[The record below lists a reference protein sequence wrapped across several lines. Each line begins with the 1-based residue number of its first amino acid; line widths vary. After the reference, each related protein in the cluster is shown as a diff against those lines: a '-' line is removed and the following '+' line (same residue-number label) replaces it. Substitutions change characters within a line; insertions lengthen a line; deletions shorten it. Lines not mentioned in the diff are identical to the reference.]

1 VARSI
6 GRWMNSVWTELR
18 ECQCWPLGELGLDRV
33 GWVPMLAPGWTRS
46 GPSCVS
52 ANVGHSIVL
61 VLGPVAH
68 CQRWPLS
75 RVGGNWRWR
84 QLRECQCWPLSG
96 HLVLERV
103 ESLPTLATG
112 RVFVCPYPLGKLT

>member
-52 ANVGHSIVL
+52 ANVGHWVGTWFWNEL
-61 VLGPVAH
+61 NR
-68 CQRWPLS
+68 CQRWPLAGCS
-75 RVGGNWRWR
+75 FALTRSGNS
-84 QLRECQCWPLSG
+84 P
-96 HLVLERV
+96 
-103 ESLPTLATG
+103 
-112 RVFVCPYPLGKLT
+112 